1 MPQRKKISLKDIQ
14 SDILRELVKESDFYT
29 KETAYVFEKLF
40 DIKKISKMKK
50 VFKGKLDALS
60 SLIKIVIEQGGV
72 LKKLD
77 IKSNDVILI
86 WKTDQGAKKEM
97 SFKKWAK
104 IEIDDLYPYLKPKY
118 QKVVRIKRAVDMFAE
133 KSGKRISEKDIDDIL
148 TDPTNLYVD
157 RLLKFVSQ
165 MHEMDTGLLGFNKR
179 LLPVFVDK
187 KGMYKD
193 EKYSY
198 FVTNIAF
205 GWKRFVYPFL
215 KKIEGEGFSWG
226 LISKAVRSYSKIIQ
240 EIFAEVSRG
249 EIGWRQE
256 MIFKNELLR
265 IQGMKKDNG
274 SYEYEKTPEAEIDLD
289 NFDLEELQDLSE
301 DYKKKEEEKKFYY
314 PIESVNADKFQKA
327 TAIFRDLSE
336 KQVAE
341 LEKEAWDFIS
351 DLNEK
356 NSELRDLLKY
366 TPEWLDM
373 VEGMLK
379 KGEKDLDKVYR
390 NPEIK
395 GVMDGMEKNLK
406 DFRNKLKTEEEKK
419 QFDALEKLYV
429 DAYTFCLIAKILK
442 YKSF

>member
-1 MPQRKKISLKDIQ
+1 MTR
-14 SDILRELVKESDFYT
+14 
-29 KETAYVFEKLF
+29 
-40 DIKKISKMKK
+40 
-50 VFKGKLDALS
+50 
-60 SLIKIVIEQGGV
+60 
-72 LKKLD
+72 
-77 IKSNDVILI
+77 
-86 WKTDQGAKKEM
+86 
-97 SFKKWAK
+97 
-104 IEIDDLYPYLKPKY
+104 
-118 QKVVRIKRAVDMFAE
+118 
-133 KSGKRISEKDIDDIL
+133 
-148 TDPTNLYVD
+148 
-157 RLLKFVSQ
+157 
-165 MHEMDTGLLGFNKR
+165 
-179 LLPVFVDK
+179 
-187 KGMYKD
+187 
-193 EKYSY
+193 
-198 FVTNIAF
+198 
-205 GWKRFVYPFL
+205 
-215 KKIEGEGFSWG
+215 
-226 LISKAVRSYSKIIQ
+226 
-240 EIFAEVSRG
+240 
-249 EIGWRQE
+249 
-256 MIFKNELLR
+256 
-265 IQGMKKDNG
+265 
-274 SYEYEKTPEAEIDLD
+274 
-289 NFDLEELQDLSE
+289 EELSR
-301 DYKKKEEEKKFYY
+301 KKEEEKKFYY